1 MLKKHLIWLAWAF
14 FLVLMP
20 AIPIA
25 SFNLNYQAPSSQLL
39 AYDLGIVAFVL
50 WVEIAWIKQ
59 KPQWVE
65 KTIGVDTLYKVI
77 TFLGVIALLG
87 AGLHQLIA
95 ESASALIK
103 TTGIIAWILAL
114 VIAIYGLIA
123 LATKIP
129 SRKLKIN
136 RYLRNVINI
145 FAILVI
151 VLIWIHVNVIPAI
164 ASIRPF
170 MITFNIYAISA
181 FNCYIYG
188 WIRKRQNRK

>member
-1 MLKKHLIWLAWAF
+1 M
-14 FLVLMP
+14 
-20 AIPIA
+20 
-25 SFNLNYQAPSSQLL
+25 
-39 AYDLGIVAFVL
+39 GR
-50 WVEIAWIKQ
+50 
-59 KPQWVE
+59 

-95 ESASALIK
+95 ESASTLIK

-136 RYLRNVINI
+136 RYLRNIINS

-170 MITFNIYAISA
+170 MITFNIYTISA

-188 WIRKRQNRK
+188 WIKKRQHRK